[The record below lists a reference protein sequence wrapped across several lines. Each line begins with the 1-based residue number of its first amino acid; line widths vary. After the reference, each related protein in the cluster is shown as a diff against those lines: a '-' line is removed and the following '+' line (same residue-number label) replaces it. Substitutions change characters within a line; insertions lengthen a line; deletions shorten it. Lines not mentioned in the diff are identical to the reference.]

1 MDFFNQLKAKFPQ
14 ILKIGGLA
22 LGVLLILSLLLS
34 VTSSSFSSFGFQ
46 NSAKQSGDSFGLKMT
61 ESIGHVASDMD
72 DAVMNKQLSLSSRN
86 VTPAVSYEQPVNI
99 GNDSENY
106 EITEYNA
113 SIETR
118 RLKDTC
124 ASVAALKALDYVV
137 FENANEYDSSC
148 NYYFKVASENREE
161 ILNKIKALDP
171 KDFTEN
177 IRTIKSQVD
186 DYTGEEEILKK
197 KLTSVES
204 TLSNAI
210 EAYDEITEVAR
221 DAKDAESLAKIID
234 SKIRVIESLSQ
245 QKINI
250 AEQLDRLGR
259 AKAEQLDRLNYAYFN
274 ISIYENKFIDGEVL
288 KDSWKSAVQKFVR
301 DTNRILQDLSIN
313 FVLLILLIIQYALY
327 LLIITIAVKYGWK
340 VAKKLWNK

>member
-1 MDFFNQLKAKFPQ
+1 MEYFNQLKAKFPQ

-22 LGVLLILSLLLS
+22 LGILFILFFLLS
-34 VTSSSFSSFGFQ
+34 FSGGAFRTMSFGTSFQ
-46 NSAKQSGDSFGLKMT
+46 KSTNNLGLKMT
-61 ESIGHVASDMD
+61 ESMDYASDGAMS
-72 DAVMNKQLSLSSRN
+72 AVAGKQIALSSRN
-86 VTPAVSYEQPVNI
+86 VAPSVMYEQDVNI
-99 GNDSENY
+99 GNDSENF
-106 EITEYNA
+106 EITEYST

-197 KLTSVES
+197 KLASVES